1 MLIIKNYRNI
11 ILICVMSILSFGL
24 EAQDINWAEQVS
36 KNDLVWNNNLD
47 SSFFKGAFI
56 GDGVQGAMI
65 TQDNKNPNGIRM
77 MLGHYKA
84 VAHNYI
90 SGVDMCDSRV
100 FIGDIVINPIGN
112 ATRQTMRMDIWNG
125 ETSGIIST
133 DKGEINWTAIS
144 DRKNNAFVVKMKTT
158 GEESLATIGF
168 REQWAVSTA
177 FYGGGKDPNK
187 FVSQVA
193 TKPARSKQG
202 DIDLITS
209 KMKSRGAQ
217 AVATQLVK
225 TDSYQVFYVTIGT
238 DDINDL
244 NKAVQNATLDAT
256 NRLNSVITEGDVAT
270 LTRNSNW
277 WNDYMKSS
285 YLEIKQDSYW
295 QKFWWLQVYKFGCTS
310 SEKAGLLIDT
320 QGTWTTQ
327 CGWSAI
333 WWNLNVQLAYYPMYS
348 ANKLEVGRSLVDGID
363 RIYKSGAFR
372 SNATSF
378 GGKPGGMVGRSTA
391 YDGKGTWGDEFG
403 NLPWALQCYYKYW
416 KYSADDNIGKNLFPI
431 LKESTAFLLSLL
443 SKEADGKYHVKE
455 GRSPEYDD
463 SKLYKDANYTL
474 MSIDWS
480 LKALL
485 ELDSVYTMN
494 DPLRATWKE
503 KLQNLLPF
511 PTNANG
517 YMINPTQGFDKGHR
531 HYSHLLAIYP
541 YHSVTIDDNQQTKD
555 IITKSVNRW
564 IDLSTTSG
572 AAGYTFTGGC
582 AMYGI
587 LGNGDKALTTLDY
600 LKPKIHLNTM
610 YEEGMNPVI
619 ETPLSG
625 VESIGYLM
633 LQSWGDVI
641 RIFPALPARWA
652 NAKFKD
658 FRAEGAFLVSAS
670 SDKGIISDVQI
681 YSEKG
686 KDCILKNPWK
696 DKNFKVTDEG
706 GSKISVEKTGDN
718 YKFTTQAGKR
728 YFLAEVKAP
737 VFKTGSVSNPSEGVR
752 ICISEE
758 MKQQDIFSGFV
769 LKVNDNAVK
778 VESVKWLASENSF
791 VLFTAA
797 SITKT
802 DKITASYQSG
812 NALSLDGQ
820 PLTAFIDKLI
830 ENLLPGSAPRVVGA
844 TTNSDGSQVLISF
857 SKSLLAASWSKNSI
871 SFFSDGKEVVVDS
884 IIKIKTSTSEMI
896 LYPAQKTFSTNVLT
910 LSYSGN
916 TIQSDDLGVLLPFT
930 AIPVQN
936 LAPGEPPKVV
946 SASVASNALSVEII
960 LNKNLLDVSNE
971 FPFFSVK
978 INDAFGKI
986 DKVTSDKTKITISL
1000 KNPVRYADVVSVDF
1014 SGSTIRST
1022 DGGELKLIT
1031 DLQATNSLKAPV
1043 YLAIPGKLEAE
1054 KYTVGYGIQFE
1065 GTSDTG
1071 GGQNVGY
1078 IDAGDWLDFA
1088 VDVAEDGNYA
1098 LEYRVAGQG
1107 AGKIILQIPGNTDT
1121 KTLATTSFPA
1131 TGAWQTW
1138 TTVKTTVSL
1147 KKGKQILRAFFANG
1161 QTNINWINFVKDTNT
1176 GMKTLDDTGFEIFP
1190 NPAGQELNIRSTGF
1204 EFAKIEIIDMTGKTL
1219 FSKKLEYVQNYQ
1231 IPLALANG
1239 TYIIKLS
1246 NNSESVNKQFVVQ
1259 N

>member
-1 MLIIKNYRNI
+1 M
-11 ILICVMSILSFGL
+11 ILLFLMSILSFGL
-24 EAQDINWAEQVS
+24 HAQSINWPELVS

-47 SSFFKGAFI
+47 SSFFHGAFI

-65 TQDNKNPNGIRM
+65 TQDNLNPDGIRM

-84 VAHNYI
+84 IAHNYI

-100 FIGDIVINPIGN
+100 FIGDIVITPFGN
-112 ATRQTMRMDIWNG
+112 ASRQTMRMDIWNG
-125 ETSGIIST
+125 ETTGIITT

-158 GEESLATIGF
+158 GEESLATVSF

-187 FVSQVA
+187 YVSQVA
-193 TKPARSKQG
+193 TKPARSTQG
-202 DIDLITS
+202 DIELITS

-225 TDSYQVFYVTIGT
+225 SDNMQVFYVTIGT
-238 DDINDL
+238 DDISDL

-256 NRLNSVITEGDVAT
+256 TRMKSVIEEDETAT
-270 LTRNSNW
+270 ITRNRSW

-285 YLEIKQDSYW
+285 YLEIKQDPYW

-320 QGTWTTQ
+320 QGPWTTQ

-333 WWNLNVQLAYYPMYS
+333 WWNLNVQLSYYPMYS
-348 ANKLEVGRSLVDGID
+348 ANKLDVGRSLVDGID
-363 RIYKSGAFR
+363 RMHKAGAFR
-372 SNATSF
+372 ANASSF

-416 KYSADDNIGKNLFPI
+416 KYSGDDQIGKNLFPI
-431 LKESTAFLLSLL
+431 LKENAAFLISLL

-485 ELDSVYTMN
+485 ELESLFAMN
-494 DPLRATWKE
+494 DPLRDTWKE
-503 KLQNLLPF
+503 KLDNLMPF

-541 YHSVTIDDNQQTKD
+541 FHSVTIDDNQQTKD
-555 IITKSVNRW
+555 VITKSVNRW

-582 AMYGI
+582 AMYAT

-600 LKPKIHLNTM
+600 LKPKVHFNTM

-625 VESIGYLM
+625 VESINYLM

-641 RIFPALPARWA
+641 RIFPALPAKWA
-652 NAKFKD
+652 NARFKD
-658 FRAEGAFLVSAS
+658 FRTEGAFLVSAS

-681 YSEKG
+681 FSEKG
-686 KDCILKNPWK
+686 KICVLKNPWK
-696 DKNFKVTDEG
+696 DKNFKVTDEIG
-706 GSKISVEKTGDN
+706 TRISIEKVGEN
-718 YKFTTQAGKR
+718 FQFSTQAGKR
-728 YFLAEVKAP
+728 YFLTEIKSP
-737 VFKTGSVSNPSEGVR
+737 VFKSGSVSNPSEGVK
-752 ICISEE
+752 IGISEE
-758 MKQQDIFSGFV
+758 MKQQNPITGFA
-769 LKVNDNAVK
+769 LKVNEIAAK
-778 VESVKWLASENSF
+778 VDSAKWLASENSF
-791 VLFTAA
+791 VLYTAA
-797 SITKT
+797 SISNS

-812 NALSLDGQ
+812 NVLSADGQ
-820 PLTAFIDKLI
+820 PLTAFNDKLI
-830 ENLLPGSAPRVVGA
+830 ENLLPGSAPRIIGA
-844 TTNSDGSQVLISF
+844 TTNNDGSQIRITF
-857 SKSLLAASWSKNSI
+857 SKSLLSGSWSKNSI
-871 SFFSDGKEVVVDS
+871 AFYSNGAEIVIDS
-884 IIKIKTSTSEMI
+884 LVQNKSNTSELI
-896 LYPAQKTFSTNVLT
+896 LYSSQKTFSNNVLT
-910 LSYSGN
+910 LSYAEN
-916 TIQSDDLGVLLPFT
+916 TIKSEDLGILLPFT

-936 LAPGEPPKVV
+936 LSPGEPPKIV
-946 SASVASNALSVEII
+946 SASVTDNGLSVSLV
-960 LNKNLLDVSNE
+960 LNKNLLDASNE

-978 INDAFGKI
+978 INDAYAKI
-986 DKVTSDKTKITISL
+986 EKASSNLTKLIINL
-1000 KNPVRYADVVSVDF
+1000 KNPVRYADVVLVDF
-1014 SGSTIRST
+1014 SGSSIKST
-1022 DGGELKLIT
+1022 DGGELKEIIG
-1031 DLQATNSLKAPV
+1031 LQATNALKAPV
-1043 YLAIPGKLEAE
+1043 YMAIPGKVEAE
-1054 KYTVGYGIQFE
+1054 KYTISYGIQTE
-1065 GTSDTG
+1065 GTSDAG

-1088 VDVAEDGNYA
+1088 VDVAEDGNYTV
-1098 LEYRVAGQG
+1098 EYRVAGQG
-1107 AGKIILQIPGNTDT
+1107 AGKIILQTPGISET
-1121 KTLATTSFPA
+1121 KSIATTAFAA

-1138 TTVKTTVSL
+1138 TSVKTSVVL
-1147 KKGKQILRAFFANG
+1147 KKGKQILRTFFANG
-1161 QTNINWINFVKDTNT
+1161 QTNFNWISFVKDPNT
-1176 GMKTLDDTGFEIFP
+1176 GIKSMNDTGFEIFP
-1190 NPAGQELNIRSTGF
+1190 NPASKELKIRSTGF
-1204 EFAKIEIIDMTGKTL
+1204 EYNKTEICDINGKVLYSKEAIYEPENKIEI
-1219 FSKKLEYVQNYQ
+1219 N
-1231 IPLALANG
+1231 LANG
-1239 TYIIKLS
+1239 CYLVSLS
-1246 NNSESVNKQFVVQ
+1246 NSTELRIKKIIVSN
-1259 N
+1259 